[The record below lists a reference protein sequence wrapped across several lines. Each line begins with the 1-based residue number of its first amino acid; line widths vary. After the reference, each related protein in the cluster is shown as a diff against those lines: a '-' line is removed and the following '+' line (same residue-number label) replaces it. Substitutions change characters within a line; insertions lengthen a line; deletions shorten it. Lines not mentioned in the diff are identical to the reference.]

1 MKQIKLVLKRIL
13 IIYVIIFVTLSS
25 MSSCLARGYDDKCG
39 EFLVEKTKE
48 FIQKYQSVSYY
59 LAEQEVT
66 WTGGELGKG
75 DLYVCCTS
83 GVKYMYELYLGVNLY
98 DLGYSA
104 LSDDNLN
111 PPSQYW
117 DKIPVSEAKPL
128 KWQQR
133 LEQENMLTLDQQVH
147 MPVMYTHMEI
157 HLQQQ
162 LD

>member
-75 DLYVCCTS
+75 DLYVCCT
-83 GVKYMYELYLGVNLY
+83 
-98 DLGYSA
+98 
-104 LSDDNLN
+104 
-111 PPSQYW
+111 
-117 DKIPVSEAKPL
+117 
-128 KWQQR
+128 
-133 LEQENMLTLDQQVH
+133 
-147 MPVMYTHMEI
+147 
-157 HLQQQ
+157 
-162 LD
+162 